1 MPAPGAEESRPKPRP
16 VIPFSTVL
24 LKPPRM
30 YVTVTGHLLTN
41 SFPARSQT
49 IKRTKAPLM
58 FPNIENPSLLIA
70 NDPTLPLKFSSFEEE
85 LNESD
90 GCAQSQI
97 HTPSASDSET
107 IWIGNV
113 FP

>member
-70 NDPTLPLKFSSFEEE
+70 IANDPTLPLKFSSFEEE
-85 LNESD
+85 ELNESD
-90 GCAQSQI
+90 GCAVLAPVPPVSN
-97 HTPSASDSET
+97 PA
-107 IWIGNV
+107 WMRKMA
-113 FP
+113 